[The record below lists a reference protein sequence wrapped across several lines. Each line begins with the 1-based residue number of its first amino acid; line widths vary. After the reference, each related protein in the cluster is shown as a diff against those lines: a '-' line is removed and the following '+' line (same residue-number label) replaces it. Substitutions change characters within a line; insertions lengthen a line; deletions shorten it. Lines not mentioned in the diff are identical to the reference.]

1 MSHDGPQPAHLV
13 GRDEELRD
21 IGSALGGIRE
31 HGQALTIVGD
41 PGVGKSALLSAAAA
55 DARHRG
61 LAVLSARGTEAKAHL
76 RFAVLRELLDPIVG
90 RAGDL
95 PPRHQAAL
103 LGAFGTAGASA
114 TPERFF
120 IALAVLE
127 LIADAA
133 ARTPVVVI
141 VDDLHWVDNAS
152 RDAIGFTA
160 RRIDAE
166 PAVMLFS
173 ARPASGDFSA
183 AEQAVSP
190 RTLDVLDPAVARALL
205 REHSPHLSPADE
217 RQVLEAAAGNP
228 LALIELP
235 LALGIAGGPTHRPAA
250 AAMPLTTRLERSFAA
265 RVHRLDP
272 ASRTVLLVAALQDS
286 HVVAETLAAAA
297 ELTGGQQGLAGIDTA
312 VAAGLLDV
320 TGSSFRFR
328 HPLVRS
334 AVASTVS
341 AGRRAEVHEA
351 FARTLAA
358 DPDRATWHRALAAA
372 QPDEDL
378 AAALDAGADRAAAHG
393 APDLA
398 EEWLERAAE
407 LSVDATRRGHRL
419 LRAAE
424 LAFELGRH
432 ESVNHLMAEAR
443 TLPLEPPDYA
453 RLAGL
458 EGVFDDGVPGDEG
471 NVLRL
476 VRAASGARESGEQE
490 LAAYLLLGA
499 AMPCYW
505 GAAGEPLRGH
515 VRSATQLLGLPA
527 ADPRVMVL
535 NALIDPF
542 DRGAVLVGQLAY
554 WSGMDTADPALA
566 SALGRTAFVVGD
578 FDRGLV
584 FARQAC
590 EGLREQGRVA
600 LLTQALVLQTFSALY
615 LGRWDVTLVASD
627 EAYRFAVETRQPVWA
642 ACAQLGQANIAG
654 LRGDYE
660 RARSLSGEVERI
672 AVEAGNRS
680 LLNGVQLTRG
690 FAALGTQRPAEAF
703 TEFNRMMDR
712 NDQAY
717 QAPQCAWAADYLAE
731 AAVLSGHAGQAAAV
745 LGGLEKLVGGTTAP
759 GVLRAMA
766 LSRAVLADDDAAKQ
780 RFAEARELAATAP
793 PWYQAR
799 LDLAYGSWLRRQR
812 RMAQAQ
818 EPLTS
823 ARAVFQTL
831 GAAAWAERAS
841 QEMGAPGREAQ
852 ARAPGAWA
860 KLSPQELQVAQLAAR
875 GLTNR
880 EIGAQLYL
888 SHRTVSA
895 HLYRTFPKLGVR
907 SRGQLRT
914 ILADIQPS
922 DVAAASAVG
931 GTPAGYLTR

>member
-1 MSHDGPQPAHLV
+1 MAFD
-13 GRDEELRD
+13 
-21 IGSALGGIRE
+21 GIRE
-31 HGQALTIVGD
+31 RGQALTIVGD
-41 PGVGKSALLSAAAA
+41 PGVGKSALLSAAAEG
-55 DARHRG
+55 ARHRG
-61 LAVLSARGTEAKAHL
+61 LTVLSARGTEAKAHL
-76 RFAVLRELLDPIVG
+76 RFAALRELLEPILD
-90 RAGDL
+90 RAAEL

-103 LGAFGTAGASA
+103 LAAFGMAGADA

-133 ARTPVVVI
+133 ARTPVVLI

-152 RDAIGFTA
+152 RDAIGFAA
-160 RRIDAE
+160 RRIEAE

-173 ARPASGDFSA
+173 ARPVTGDFSA
-183 AEQAVSP
+183 AEQAISP
-190 RTLDVLDPAVARALL
+190 RYLDPLDPAAARALL
-205 REHSPHLSPADE
+205 YEHSPHLSPADE

-235 LALGIAGGPTHRPAA
+235 LAFGIAGGPARRPAA
-250 AAMPLTTRLERSFAA
+250 TAMPLTTRLERSFAA

-286 HVVAETLAAAA
+286 NVVAETLAAAA
-297 ELTGGQQGLAGIDTA
+297 ELTGDQRGLAGIDA
-312 VAAGLLDV
+312 AASAGLLNV
-320 TGSSFRFR
+320 TGASFRFR

-334 AVASTVS
+334 AVAQTVS
-341 AGRRAEVHEA
+341 ASRRAEVHEA

-358 DPDRATWHRALAAA
+358 DPDRATWHRALAAS
-372 QPDEDL
+372 QPDEEL

-407 LSVDATRRGHRL
+407 LSADAGRRGHRL

-424 LAFELGRH
+424 LAFELGRP
-432 ESVNHLMAEAR
+432 EPVNHLMEQAR
-443 TLPLEPPDYA
+443 ALPLEPPDYA

-458 EGVFDDGVPGDEG
+458 EGAFDDGVPGDEG

-476 VRAASGARESGEQE
+476 VRAASSARDGGEPE

-505 GAAGEPLRGH
+505 GAAEEPLRGH
-515 VRSATQLLGLPA
+515 VRAATEHLGLPA

-535 NALIDPF
+535 HALIDPF
-542 DRGAVLVGQLAY
+542 DRGAVLVRQLAQ
-554 WSGMDTADPALA
+554 WSGTDTADPALA

-590 EGLREQGRVA
+590 DGLRQQGLVA

-615 LGRWDVTLVASD
+615 LGRWDITHVASD
-627 EAYRFAVETRQPVWA
+627 EAYRFAIETRQPVWA

-660 RARSLSGEVERI
+660 RARALSGEVERI
-672 AVEAGNRS
+672 ALEAGNRA

-690 FAALGTQRPAEAF
+690 FAALGAQRPAEAF

-712 NDQAY
+712 TDQAY

-731 AAVLSGHAGQAAAV
+731 AAALSGHTDQAVAV
-745 LGGLEKLVGGTTAP
+745 LGSLQELAGDTTAP

-766 LSRAVLADDDAAKQ
+766 LSRAVLAENDAAEQ
-780 RFAEARELAATAP
+780 RFAEARELAAAAP

-812 RMAQAQ
+812 RIADAHGPLSSAQA
-818 EPLTS
+818 
-823 ARAVFQTL
+823 VFGTL
-831 GAAAWAERAS
+831 GAAAWAERTSRELGAS
-841 QEMGAPGREAQ
+841 GQRAGPD
-852 ARAPGAWA
+852 APGAWA
-860 KLSPQELQVAQLAAR
+860 KLSPTELQIAQLAAQ
-875 GLTNR
+875 GLSNR

-888 SHRTVSA
+888 SHRTVGA
-895 HLYRTFPKLGVR
+895 HLYRLFPRLGVQ
-907 SRGQLRT
+907 SRAQLRT
-914 ILADIQPS
+914 ILADVQPT
-922 DVAAASAVG
+922 D
-931 GTPAGYLTR
+931 T